1 MSTIVSLGSAL
12 QDIYLIDRDDFTA
25 ADIGDHSI
33 FNKIF
38 IGTKVDIDKI
48 IYQVGGGGTNSAVT
62 FARHNHRAIFLGNI
76 GRDTA
81 GEAVLTNL
89 DEEGIDSSF
98 VSFIARKCTG
108 CSVILLDA
116 KTGNRTVLT
125 HRGASAKF
133 SNLDENDL
141 DRIQPDWLYITTM
154 RGDLETLERF
164 LKRAKKLSCKVMFN
178 PGNLEL
184 EQKTELL
191 KLLKYIEIL
200 LVNREEASVLL
211 RPQSKS
217 SSHPAPRSL
226 VEQMAHLIQLVPTA
240 IITDGPM
247 GSIAS
252 DHKETYRIGLYEST
266 RPKDATGAGDA
277 FGSGFL
283 AAYANGKSF
292 RDSLIFASANS
303 TSVVAHFGAK
313 PGILTSHERLHQMPI
328 QQIDNP
334 F

>member
-48 IYQVGGGGTNSAVT
+48 VYQVGGGGTNSAVT
-62 FARHNHRAIFLGNI
+62 FARHGHRAIFLGNI

-89 DEEGIDSSF
+89 DEEGIDNSF
-98 VSFIARKCTG
+98 VSIIPRKQTG

-116 KTGNRTVLT
+116 KTGSRTVLT
-125 HRGASAKF
+125 HRGASASF

-141 DRIQPDWLYITTM
+141 DRIQPDWLYVTTM
-154 RGDLETLERF
+154 RGDLATLERF
-164 LKRAKKLSCKVMFN
+164 FKRAHKLNCKIMFN

-184 EQKTELL
+184 EQKTDLT
-191 KLLKYIEIL
+191 KLLKYVEIL
-200 LVNREEASVLL
+200 LINREEASLLL
-211 RPQSKS
+211 RPKSKTS
-217 SSHPAPRSL
+217 SPVTPRSL
-226 VEQMAHLIQLVPTA
+226 TEQMAHLIQLVPIA

-247 GSIAS
+247 GSIAC
-252 DHKETYRIGLYEST
+252 DHHETYRIGLYEST
-266 RPKDATGAGDA
+266 RPKDSTGAGDA

-283 AAYANGKSF
+283 AAYANGKDF
-292 RDSLIFASANS
+292 RSSLVFASANS

-313 PGILTSHERLHQMPI
+313 PGILTGHVRLHQMPI